1 MEILDI
7 ISTVI
12 DLSNKGSEYNE
23 EIAQLN
29 LTVVTLKKALLS
41 LEKAG
46 ALDELQMQTMKELL
60 QEASTLLQNVSKQ
73 SNWWRNVKNMFPG
86 SELKQ
91 IKDINSKIERAVQL
105 VNLTVTAHSM
115 KKRTYKQLVEEDSDS
130 CSERSYVPQRKP
142 VHKKIK
148 VREEDG
154 I

>member
-46 ALDELQMQTMKELL
+46 ALDELQIQTMKELL
-60 QEASTLLQNVSKQ
+60 
-73 SNWWRNVKNMFPG
+73 
-86 SELKQ
+86 
-91 IKDINSKIERAVQL
+91 
-105 VNLTVTAHSM
+105 
-115 KKRTYKQLVEEDSDS
+115 
-130 CSERSYVPQRKP
+130 
-142 VHKKIK
+142 
-148 VREEDG
+148 
-154 I
+154 

>member
-91 IKDINSKIERAVQL
+91 IKDINSKIERAV
-105 VNLTVTAHSM
+105 
-115 KKRTYKQLVEEDSDS
+115 
-130 CSERSYVPQRKP
+130 
-142 VHKKIK
+142 
-148 VREEDG
+148 
-154 I
+154 

>member
-46 ALDELQMQTMKELL
+46 ALDEL
-60 QEASTLLQNVSKQ
+60 
-73 SNWWRNVKNMFPG
+73 
-86 SELKQ
+86 
-91 IKDINSKIERAVQL
+91 
-105 VNLTVTAHSM
+105 
-115 KKRTYKQLVEEDSDS
+115 
-130 CSERSYVPQRKP
+130 
-142 VHKKIK
+142 
-148 VREEDG
+148 
-154 I
+154 